1 MGNLTTFVSVAQTP
15 KDQLIASFD
24 YLSEWLRSVEYRGCG
39 WQNIIT
45 DLPVDQHK
53 IKNQCL
59 LHKNLVREWLHELL
73 KEDENLPAEAA
84 EQVGDEVLVLLEG
97 AIILS
102 QIQKDDWPIKAA
114 KSACIKIV
122 T

>member
-1 MGNLTTFVSVAQTP
+1 
-15 KDQLIASFD
+15 
-24 YLSEWLRSVEYRGCG
+24 VEYRGCG